1 MPIRRA
7 HTHGVSTLLGTN
19 GYTGG
24 MKLRSLLFVPGDR
37 PERFAKASASGA
49 DAIIID
55 LEDSVALG
63 RKVAAREA
71 TAEYLSGD
79 RPVPVFVRVNPQDS
93 HLTHDDLASVLP
105 YMPDG
110 IVLPK
115 AEGAR
120 SVNWLRAEA
129 AAVADSQDGEAPPIL
144 PIATET
150 PGAVFDLG
158 TLREVSHWL
167 AGVSWGAEDLPAA
180 VGAAAS
186 READGS
192 YTAPYEMVR
201 SLTLFAAHAAG
212 VAAIDTVFP
221 DIANEAGLS
230 AYVARAARDGFTGM
244 LAIHPSQIA
253 AINAGF
259 TPSLEQL
266 AHAQAVVG
274 AFAANP
280 GAGVLQL
287 DGKMI
292 DAPHLKAALSILARV

>member
-1 MPIRRA
+1 
-7 HTHGVSTLLGTN
+7 
-19 GYTGG
+19 

-37 PERFAKASASGA
+37 PDRFAKASASGA

-55 LEDSVALG
+55 LEDSVALD
-63 RKVAAREA
+63 RKVVAREA
-71 TAEYLSGD
+71 AAEYLSGD
-79 RPVPVFVRVNPQDS
+79 RPVPVFVRVNPEGS

-105 YMPDG
+105 FLPDG

-120 SVNWLRAEA
+120 SINWLRAEA
-129 AAVADSQDGEAPPIL
+129 AAVADNPDGEAPPIL

-180 VGAAAS
+180 VGAATS
-186 READGS
+186 REVDGS

-221 DIANEAGLS
+221 DIGDGDALS

-244 LAIHPSQIA
+244 LAIHPSQIDT
-253 AINAGF
+253 INAGF
-259 TPSLEQL
+259 TPSTEQL
-266 AHAQAVVG
+266 ANAGAVVE